1 MNRALYAR
9 LGLTCFHSPVACI
22 QPAVRFSSSRQI
34 RLPRV
39 LPQKLPTFTAN
50 RTPKIHLQPA
60 IKGNAF
66 SRAFHTSIMNG
77 NNGTLRAKRK
87 NIDPTTSER
96 PSKQQRAM
104 NGKESAGENTPEVG
118 SLFENEI
125 DIDEME
131 ETRIIPGLADSA
143 EWQATIEQVV
153 RNVVSIRFCQTC
165 SFDTDPA
172 LTSEATGFVVDAEKG

>member
-1 MNRALYAR
+1 
-9 LGLTCFHSPVACI
+9 
-22 QPAVRFSSSRQI
+22 
-34 RLPRV
+34 
-39 LPQKLPTFTAN
+39 
-50 RTPKIHLQPA
+50 
-60 IKGNAF
+60 
-66 SRAFHTSIMNG
+66 MNG